1 MPYSGLIVALDSV
14 QFCNVLNSGSSY
26 VCFPAGYMSVAPE
39 YSVGSE
45 LDIGWQFVVDPK
57 PKSGNSIASEITK
70 SDKHP
75 EANDA
80 TLSDEECDAVV
91 VARETTCESNMTQNI
106 MSKNEKGLVD
116 VISNPTL
123 GSREKTL
130 KKVESMV
137 SKQSGDGLLAP
148 IKTAARTSPTKM
160 GHSWRTADKEALAA
174 LVAQKTAEKLENCD
188 LPAPRSESVCKTPL
202 ESWEMMVES
211 PSQISQSL
219 DRELLA
225 SIFQGGEP
233 SRFESSA
240 LPTSPLLYSAPESHS
255 TPSLPAKVSEP
266 LNISSGP
273 ANATTHRLSHSYRYF
288 VSTQMGFCCFFR
300 SWMVIATGLI
310 HLRNERNSQNVSPCV
325 KNCVFELQ
333 L

>member
-1 MPYSGLIVALDSV
+1 MYLFQEVH
-14 QFCNVLNSGSSY
+14 
-26 VCFPAGYMSVAPE
+26 VCFLAGYMSVAPE

-45 LDIGWQFVVDPK
+45 LDLGWQFVVDPK
-57 PKSGNSIASEITK
+57 PKSGNLTASDITK
-70 SDKHP
+70 SEKHP
-75 EANDA
+75 EDNDA

-91 VARETTCESNMTQNI
+91 VARETTCECNTTQNI
-106 MSKNEKGLVD
+106 MPKNEKGLVD
-116 VISNPTL
+116 ATSNPTL
-123 GSREKTL
+123 ESREKTV

-137 SKQSGDGLLAP
+137 PRQSRDGLLAP
-148 IKTAARTSPTKM
+148 IKTPARTSPTKT

-174 LVAQKTAEKLENCD
+174 LVAQKTTEKLENCD

-255 TPSLPAKVSEP
+255 TPSLPAKFSQP
-266 LNISSGP
+266 LNISTGS
-273 ANATTHRLSHSYRYF
+273 ANATTHRLSHSYRYIL
-288 VSTQMGFCCFFR
+288 GFYCFFGCG
-300 SWMVIATGLI
+300 MVVTTGLI
-310 HLRNERNSQNVSPCV
+310 HLRNERTESQSMRA
-325 KNCVFELQ
+325 ELRS
-333 L
+333 

>member
-1 MPYSGLIVALDSV
+1 MPYSGLIVALDFV
-14 QFCNVLNSGSSY
+14 QFCNVLISGSLY
-26 VCFPAGYMSVAPE
+26 VCLLAGYMSVAPE

-45 LDIGWQFVVDPK
+45 LDIGWQFVLDPK
-57 PKSGNSIASEITK
+57 PKSANLIASEITK
-70 SDKHP
+70 ADKHP

-106 MSKNEKGLVD
+106 MPKNEKGLVD
-116 VISNPTL
+116 VISNPML
-123 GSREKTL
+123 GSREATL
-130 KKVESMV
+130 KKVEPMV
-137 SKQSGDGLLAP
+137 SRQSGDGLLAP
-148 IKTAARTSPTKM
+148 IKTPSRTSPTKM

-188 LPAPRSESVCKTPL
+188 LPAPRSDSVCKTPL

-255 TPSLPAKVSEP
+255 TPSLPAKVSQP
-266 LNISSGP
+266 LNIVSGP
-273 ANATTHRLSHSYRYF
+273 ANATTHRLSHSYRYIWAF
-288 VSTQMGFCCFFR
+288 PVSFGAG
-300 SWMVIATGLI
+300 W
-310 HLRNERNSQNVSPCV
+310 
-325 KNCVFELQ
+325 
-333 L
+333 